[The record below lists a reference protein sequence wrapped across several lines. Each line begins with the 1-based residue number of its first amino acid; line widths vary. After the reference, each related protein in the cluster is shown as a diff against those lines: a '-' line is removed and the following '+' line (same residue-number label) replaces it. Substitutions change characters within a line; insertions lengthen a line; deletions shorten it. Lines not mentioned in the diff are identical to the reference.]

1 MRRERIRMA
10 AVVTT
15 AAFVALGLAAF
26 GASTPALAAP
36 AAPKGTE
43 VVTADPAPG
52 SQLAPHAGY
61 YLLHARPGAAVTQT
75 VHLTNNNP
83 DAIDVRVAGLDG
95 FTSAATGTT
104 FTAPSKTAA
113 KAGTWIVVSTAE
125 LRVQPAEQ
133 RDVSFTVHVPPNA
146 KPGEYLAGVGMWI
159 PLPAPPITPPG
170 GNHAGFAITLQGERV
185 IAVEV
190 VVPGP
195 MSAKLEV
202 QGVRPVVASGGVGLQ
217 IAMSNSGNALTRGS
231 GVVTGEDTKLDYPFK
246 INTFVSHTAIG
257 YQVPWTKAI
266 VAGDH
271 AVSVRLTYDGRVTTW
286 NGTVSVTGA
295 VKAGLEHALRESKV
309 GVPVRAHS
317 SSSARSLFVVG
328 LAAEVALVVGA
339 VVLRRRRRKTPA
351 LAG

>member
-1 MRRERIRMA
+1 MRRGRNRVA
-10 AVVTT
+10 AVVMT
-15 AAFVALGLAAF
+15 AAFVASGLAA
-26 GASTPALAAP
+26 AVPAVAAP

-43 VVTADPAPG
+43 VITAVPAPG
-52 SQLAPHAGY
+52 SQLAPRDGY

-83 DAIDVRVAGLDG
+83 DAVDVRVAGLDG

-104 FTAPSKTAA
+104 FTAPSRTAS

-125 LRVQPAEQ
+125 LRMQPAEQ
-133 RDVSFTVHVPPNA
+133 RDVNFTVHVPPNA
-146 KPGEYLAGVGMWI
+146 KPGEYLAGIGMWI
-159 PLPAPPITPPG
+159 PLAAPQTTAPS
-170 GNHAGFAITLQGERV
+170 GNHAGFSITLQGERV

-195 MSAKLEV
+195 KSAKLEV
-202 QGVRPVVASGGVGLQ
+202 DGVKPVVTSGAVGLQ
-217 IAMSNSGNALTRGS
+217 IAIANSGNALTRGS
-231 GVVTGEDTKLDYPFK
+231 GVVTVEDTKLDYPFK

-257 YQVPWTKAI
+257 YQVPWTKSI

-295 VKAGLEHALRESKV
+295 VKAGLEHALRESTV
-309 GVPVRAHS
+309 GVPVRVHS
-317 SSSARSLFVVG
+317 SSSASSLFVVG
-328 LAAEVALVVGA
+328 LAAAAALVVGA